1 MEHDEATRSLAVERY
16 LLGELSGR
24 EIDDFEEHMFTCA
37 ACSEAV
43 TSGATFVDNAREVL
57 REPLVVRPAPAWL
70 PWWKR
75 LSFPVLAPSFAAL
88 VLLCIVGYQRVLIE
102 RSSHPQGMASFVL
115 KGVSRGEPTAI
126 KVPPQAE
133 WINLQFDVAIDS
145 PAGFHCEVR
154 DRKGSVAMRARVP
167 QIQTGQVNLLV
178 RRSDLPAGDYML
190 RVTTEGPTPADAGQ
204 FPFAIVYP

>member
-16 LLGELSGR
+16 LLGELSGM
-24 EIDDFEEHMFTCA
+24 EMDDFEEHMFTCTTCA
-37 ACSEAV
+37 EAV

-57 REPLVVRPAPAWL
+57 REQPAVRLAPARL

-75 LSFPVLAPSFAAL
+75 LSLPVLAPSFAAL
-88 VLLCIVGYQRVLIE
+88 MLLCIVGYQRVLIE
-102 RSSHPQGMASFVL
+102 RSSHLQGMASFAL
-115 KGVSRGEPTAI
+115 KGVSRGEPTVI

-133 WINLQFDVAIDS
+133 WINMQFDVPVDS
-145 PAGFHCEVR
+145 PSGFTCEIR
-154 DRKGSVAMRARVP
+154 DSRGSKVLSAHVP

-178 RRSDLPAGDYML
+178 RRSDLPAGDYIL

-204 FPFAIVYP
+204 FPFTTQYP